1 MKIIDFI
8 LKYNLQDKIELY
20 PSHSNTIWCGKFKN
34 VKEYFKRSITPHIIL
49 DKDKNVIEFFV
60 MDNLIRST
68 HKIFVNLPVSAKFYE
83 DGNYKEVTDYV
94 FENSNFYLLT
104 CKYDKNGTLIGKT
117 YYITHNDCK
126 FESNYDGASNLFFDG
141 ENAII
146 SFKKYN
152 EYDFERKNKYS
163 KIVIK
168 DKKVLELV
176 YNKDDGTA
184 EYIELD
190 KKGNLVS
197 YLLTNKEK
205 EKLFSIK
212 LETICSDKLS
222 DYYGYTLKHFNNN
235 MICSDKGAAIAT
247 YDLDNK
253 IISER
258 YILKDKFENE
268 IDELELSVLKG
279 LERSKNINIK
289 EMINK
294 ILESHKI
301 DVDSVLKNI
310 SDLLVAK

>member
-20 PSHSNTIWCGKFKN
+20 PSHGNTIWCGEFKN
-34 VKEYFKRSITPHIIL
+34 VKMDFKKPTPHIIL
-49 DKDKNVIEFFV
+49 DKDKNIIEFFV

-83 DGNYKEVTDYV
+83 NGNYKEVTDYV
-94 FENSNFYLLT
+94 FENFNLYLLT
-104 CKYDKNGTLIGKT
+104 CKYDENGTLIGKT
-117 YYITHNDCK
+117 YYITHNDYK

-141 ENAII
+141 KNAVI

-176 YNKDDGTA
+176 YNKDDGAT

-190 KKGNLVS
+190 KNGNLVS

-212 LETICSDKLS
+212 LETIYPDKS
-222 DYYGYTLKHFNNN
+222 FDYYGYTLKHFNDN
-235 MICSDKGAAIAT
+235 MTCSDKGAAIAT

-258 YILKDKFENE
+258 YILKDKIENE
-268 IDELELSVLKG
+268 INELELSVLKG

-294 ILESHKI
+294 ILESHKV
-301 DVDSVLKNI
+301 DVDSVFKNI
-310 SDLLVAK
+310 NDLLVAK

>member
-8 LKYNLQDKIELY
+8 LKYNLQDRIELH
-20 PSHSNTIWCGKFKN
+20 PSYGNTIWCGEFKN
-34 VKEYFKRSITPHIIL
+34 VKGDFKKSTPHIIL

-68 HKIFVNLPVSAKFYE
+68 DKFFTNLLVSAKFYE

-94 FENSNFYLLT
+94 FENF
-104 CKYDKNGTLIGKT
+104 
-117 YYITHNDCK
+117 ND
-126 FESNYDGASNLFFDG
+126 N
-141 ENAII
+141 I
-146 SFKKYN
+146 
-152 EYDFERKNKYS
+152 
-163 KIVIK
+163 
-168 DKKVLELV
+168 
-176 YNKDDGTA
+176 
-184 EYIELD
+184 
-190 KKGNLVS
+190 
-197 YLLTNKEK
+197 
-205 EKLFSIK
+205 
-212 LETICSDKLS
+212 
-222 DYYGYTLKHFNNN
+222 
-235 MICSDKGAAIAT
+235 ICSDKGAAIAT
-247 YDLDNK
+247 YDLNNK

-268 IDELELSVLKG
+268 IDELEFSVLKG

>member
-1 MKIIDFI
+1 M
-8 LKYNLQDKIELY
+8 
-20 PSHSNTIWCGKFKN
+20 
-34 VKEYFKRSITPHIIL
+34 L
-49 DKDKNVIEFFV
+49 DKNKNVIEFFV

-68 HKIFVNLPVSAKFYE
+68 DKFFTNLPVSAKFYE

-104 CKYDKNGTLIGKT
+104 RKYDKNGILIGKT
-117 YYITHNDCK
+117 YYITHNDYK

-176 YNKDDGTA
+176 YNKDNGTA

-190 KKGNLVS
+190 KNGNLVS

-212 LETICSDKLS
+212 LETICSDKS
-222 DYYGYTLKHFNNN
+222 FDYYGYTLKHFNDN

-289 EMINK
+289 EMINE

-301 DVDSVLKNI
+301 DVDSVFKNI
-310 SDLLVAK
+310 NDLLTAK

>member
-1 MKIIDFI
+1 M
-8 LKYNLQDKIELY
+8 
-20 PSHSNTIWCGKFKN
+20 
-34 VKEYFKRSITPHIIL
+34 
-49 DKDKNVIEFFV
+49 
-60 MDNLIRST
+60 
-68 HKIFVNLPVSAKFYE
+68 
-83 DGNYKEVTDYV
+83 
-94 FENSNFYLLT
+94 
-104 CKYDKNGTLIGKT
+104 
-117 YYITHNDCK
+117 
-126 FESNYDGASNLFFDG
+126 
-141 ENAII
+141 
-146 SFKKYN
+146 
-152 EYDFERKNKYS
+152 
-163 KIVIK
+163 
-168 DKKVLELV
+168 
-176 YNKDDGTA
+176 
-184 EYIELD
+184 D

-222 DYYGYTLKHFNNN
+222 DYYGYTLKHFNDN

-247 YDLDNK
+247 YNLDNK

-258 YILKDKFENE
+258 YILKDKFESE

-310 SDLLVAK
+310 SDLLVTK